1 MYKHILLPTDGS
13 DLSLNAVDA
22 GIALAAKIGAKVFG
36 LHVAAP
42 FPALAYMT
50 EVVTISA
57 SAYDEEAATRAE
69 RYLAEVAERAKS
81 AGVDCDTHYTFDEHP
96 AKVICEIAREHDCDL
111 IVMGSHGRRGLDRLL
126 LGSVTQ
132 RVLVGCDLPVLVCR

>member
-13 DLSLNAVDA
+13 DLSMNAVET
-22 GIALAAKIGAKVFG
+22 GIALAKKVGAKVFG
-36 LHVAAP
+36 LHVAPP

-57 SAYDEEAATRAE
+57 SAYEEEAATRAE
-69 RYLAEVAERAKS
+69 RYLAEIEERAKD
-81 AGVDCDTHYTFDEHP
+81 AGVECETHYTFDEHP
-96 AKVICEIAREHDCDL
+96 GKVICEMAENHDCDL
-111 IVMGSHGRRGLDRLL
+111 IVMGSHGRRGIDRLL

-132 RVLVGCDLPVLVCR
+132 RVLVGCERPVLVCR